1 MINDLSNIN
10 SEFYLTS
17 IIEVCKNM
25 GEKVS
30 YLLSDNQDV
39 IIGVNTKDELLDAN
53 RILQQK
59 ISK

>member
-1 MINDLSNIN
+1 
-10 SEFYLTS
+10 
-17 IIEVCKNM
+17 M

-53 RILQQK
+53 KILQQK
-59 ISK
+59 ISKWANYY